1 MSQYEVLNSE
11 KHGQM
16 RVKTGYGA
24 ALGDAVMYAMTYP
37 MEFRDI
43 QSCYPILFTKD
54 SNTGGFFAAA
64 ILGFEADQNLFL
76 RDGDWD
82 AAYVPALVQRQPFL
96 ISKSRESDTRPPV
109 VSIDLDNPR
118 VSQDEG
124 EALFDSAGE
133 PSEFLKQKIALLDKL
148 HRGLQHGSGF
158 IDTLLQHELLEQIA
172 FDIVFN
178 DGSKKTLQGFYSIA
192 EERLYQLKGDVLES
206 LNQAGY
212 LQPVFMAVASLSRVR
227 DLIERRN
234 RLQVS
239 QAAG

>member
-1 MSQYEVLNSE
+1 MSQYEVLKSE
-11 KHGQM
+11 KHRQM

-54 SNTGGFFAAA
+54 PNTGGFFAVAL
-64 ILGFEADQNLFL
+64 LGFEADQNLFL
-76 RDGDWD
+76 QADGWD

-96 ISKSRESDTRPPV
+96 IAKGGEGDAKPPV
-109 VSIDLDNPR
+109 VSLDLDHPR

-124 EALFDSAGE
+124 EALFDSGGE

-158 IDTLLQHELLEQIA
+158 ISTLLQHELLEQIA
-172 FDIVFN
+172 LDIAFN
-178 DGSKKTLQGFYSIA
+178 DGSKKTLQGFYCIA
-192 EERLYQLKGDVLES
+192 EERLYQLKGDVLEA

-234 RLQVS
+234 RLRT
-239 QAAG
+239 